1 MKPFYA
7 LIMAGG
13 GGTRLWPLSRR
24 DRPKQLL
31 SLMDDRTMFQM
42 AVDRLAPLIPPER
55 VLVVA
60 GRHLADALQG
70 AAPEVPA
77 DRFIVEPFGQN
88 NGPSVALALAHIQRE
103 DPSAVVGVLAADH
116 YIADTAR
123 FRAVLAAAAEV
134 AQDGYIVTL
143 GVTPAYPATGYGYI
157 KQDHPLTT
165 VGEFPVYHVARFTE
179 KPDLP
184 TAMQFLAEG
193 SYSWNSGMFIATAR
207 RLRAEYARQ
216 QPALYALMQRI
227 EDAIGTPDYATT
239 LDEVW
244 PQMPRLSIDY
254 AIMEGADR
262 MAVIPVDMG
271 WSDIGSWASLH
282 GVLDGDGAGNIVRG
296 DALLID
302 TSGTLVIGTRRVVT
316 IGVEDLIIVDTP
328 DALLICRRDRA
339 EDVRQVVD
347 VLKAAG
353 EDHLL

>member
-1 MKPFYA
+1 MRPLYA
-7 LIMAGG
+7 VIMAGG

-24 DRPKQLL
+24 ARPKQVL

-60 GRHLADALQG
+60 GRHLADALREL
-70 AAPEVPA
+70 APEVPA
-77 DRFIVEPFGQN
+77 ERFIVEPFGQN
-88 NGPSVALALAHIQRE
+88 NGPSVALALAHLQRE
-103 DPSAVVGVLAADH
+103 DPSAVVAVLAADH

-123 FRAVLAAAAEV
+123 FRAVLAAAAQV
-134 AQDGYIVTL
+134 AEDDAIVML

-157 KQDHPLTT
+157 KQDYQLAA
-165 VGEFPVYHVARFTE
+165 VDDFPVFRVARFAE
-179 KPDLP
+179 KPDFA
-184 TAMQFLAEG
+184 TAVHFLAEG
-193 SYSWNSGMFIATAR
+193 SYTWNSGMFIAAAE

-216 QPALYALMQRI
+216 QPALFALMQQI
-227 EDAIGTPDYATT
+227 EAAIGAPEYAAT
-239 LDEVW
+239 LDAVW

-282 GVLDGDGAGNIVRG
+282 GVLDADGAGNIVRG
-296 DALLID
+296 DALLVD
-302 TSGTLVIGTRRVVT
+302 TSGSLVISGRRVVT
-316 IGVEDLIIVDTP
+316 IGVEDLIVVDTP

-353 EDHLL
+353 EDRLL